1 MARRKAS
8 KGKKSRA
15 KAARGRTTARRKVAK
30 KATRPKKAAARRAT
44 PDASRRIAELQAENR
59 RLRDELDRLRGER
72 SEETAAEAQAE
83 AGGEDEDDIPTLGL

>member
-8 KGKKSRA
+8 KGKKSGA

-30 KATRPKKAAARRAT
+30 KAARPRKAAARRSAPHT
-44 PDASRRIAELQAENR
+44 SRIAELEAENR
-59 RLRDELDRLRGER
+59 RLREELDRLRGQR

-83 AGGEDEDDIPTLGL
+83 GESEEDDIPTLGL